1 MKKVKVDQ
9 KKRQTLLKNFKAL
22 AFLSIFLLPFS
33 LGKAA
38 KPALEAERS
47 EKVTAVWG

>member
-1 MKKVKVDQ
+1 MKKVKIDRQ
-9 KKRQTLLKNFKAL
+9 KRQALIKNFKAL

-38 KPALEAERS
+38 KPVIETGKS